1 MSDLTLDGI
10 VYADMGVTNG
20 VHSWTDHSAGVPAG
34 FCTLTQRIN
43 LTKERANF
51 LSKLYLPKV
60 AVSDPSACACPGDLL
75 AECYFD
81 INVRTSKNT
90 DGLMRAFILQAIRD
104 YVDTSE
110 FAGLLTNFK
119 P

>member
-1 MSDLTLDGI
+1 MSDITLDGV

-43 LTKERANF
+43 LTKERVNF
-51 LSKLYLPKV
+51 LSKLYLPMV
-60 AVSDPSACACPGDLL
+60 ASDPSACACPGDLL
-75 AECYFD
+75 GECYFD
-81 INVRTSKNT
+81 VNVRTSKNA
-90 DGLMRAFILQAIRD
+90 DGITRAFILQAIKD
-104 YVDTSE
+104 YVATAHFS
-110 FAGLLTNFK
+110 GLLINFK